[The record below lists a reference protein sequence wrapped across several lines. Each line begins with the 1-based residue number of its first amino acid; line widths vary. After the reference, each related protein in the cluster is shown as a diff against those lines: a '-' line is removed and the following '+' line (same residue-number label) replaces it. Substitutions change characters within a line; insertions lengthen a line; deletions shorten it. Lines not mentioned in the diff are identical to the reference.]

1 MNTRY
6 LITGVILVGVL
17 VAGVFILRKNQPA
30 IPTTHISSSQAKS
43 KGPVDAPI
51 QIHEYSDFQC
61 PACMKAL
68 PVMNDLMTK
77 FSNQIYF
84 VFHHFPLESH
94 NLSLIAHQ
102 AAECAAEQ
110 NQFWA
115 FHDELYT
122 QQAQWSFVSDPTEQF
137 LRYAKKSEVNL
148 DIFAKCLA
156 DPAVKRRILTERKES
171 ERLRISSTPTFFIN
185 GERVLGAVE
194 LKIKGE
200 PMIQEKLSG
209 LWQSKSAVNPE
220 TNPVASSQ

>member
-6 LITGVILVGVL
+6 LVTGILLVGVL
-17 VAGVFILRKNQPA
+17 VAGIFVLRKNQPA
-30 IPTTHISSSQAKS
+30 IPTTHVSGSHTKS

-68 PVMNDLMTK
+68 PVLNDLMTK
-77 FSNQIYF
+77 FSNQIYL

-102 AAECAAEQ
+102 AAECAADQ

-115 FHDELYT
+115 YHDELYS
-122 QQAQWSFVSDPTEQF
+122 QQSQWSYLPDPTEVF
-137 LRYAKKSEVNL
+137 LRYAQKAGL
-148 DIFAKCLA
+148 DLDAFAKCLA
-156 DPAVKRRILTERKES
+156 DPAVKRRVLTERNES

-185 GERVLGAVE
+185 GERVLGSVE

-200 PMIQEKLSG
+200 PMIQEKLSS
-209 LWQSKSAVNPE
+209 LWQSKSTVSPE
-220 TNPVASSQ
+220 TKPVTGNP